1 MLLCVRP
8 SYFRYCVCHAIVLY
22 FPFVLLASVIA
33 TSLTQLPPTYWYTFP
48 SSGKETIR
56 VMGDEK
62 DIARKIISNALE
74 ISQSELLMM
83 ETRHSVVMRKAYSE
97 INSSNPEDPKNNQIM
112 IKMRETYDKFKRN
125 EERETKRVEEST
137 KEMDRERRGILN
149 KVLNQTSGRVNKKN
163 DLQMTIRKYKENEK
177 GQILDVITISSDDDQ
192 SSNSMSSSSKSKLS
206 VRRSTLNGKPKRK
219 RRKVERENN
228 RTGKDSS
235 NGKIAESDKSKQP
248 VPREFIDWLEGIPDL
263 PPDTVKTI
271 LDPLLSL
278 EVSSQNGSTITQ
290 QRVTPFISHD
300 PIVQLLTPP
309 LSNTGMNQFDDQTF
323 NQSSQPLQYS
333 RRSLMEG
340 LNNFPQSTTQSS
352 PVHYPNQFH
361 PRSSLPNHLMF
372 NSSQS
377 IVEVGHD
384 PSTSGATSTPSYS
397 SHSNGSNDSQSIP
410 IRSSSFHSTDET
422 PSNTSIFSCL
432 KDLIHGVNSSIESD
446 SWMEIIKPFR
456 SVNPPPPHSLPNHS
470 TPLANS
476 QPAPSHIL
484 RLDNAVM
491 ANVNQYLPSSEY
503 FNSPILE

>member
-1 MLLCVRP
+1 MV
-8 SYFRYCVCHAIVLY
+8 
-22 FPFVLLASVIA
+22 
-33 TSLTQLPPTYWYTFP
+33 
-48 SSGKETIR
+48 
-56 VMGDEK
+56 
-62 DIARKIISNALE
+62 KIWN
-74 ISQSELLMM
+74 
-83 ETRHSVVMRKAYSE
+83 
-97 INSSNPEDPKNNQIM
+97 
-112 IKMRETYDKFKRN
+112 
-125 EERETKRVEEST
+125 
-137 KEMDRERRGILN
+137 G
-149 KVLNQTSGRVNKKN
+149 
-163 DLQMTIRKYKENEK
+163 
-177 GQILDVITISSDDDQ
+177 TISFQRYS
-192 SSNSMSSSSKSKLS
+192 
-206 VRRSTLNGKPKRK
+206 
-219 RRKVERENN
+219 
-228 RTGKDSS
+228 
-235 NGKIAESDKSKQP
+235 
-248 VPREFIDWLEGIPDL
+248 
-263 PPDTVKTI
+263 I
-271 LDPLLSL
+271 L
-278 EVSSQNGSTITQ
+278 
-290 QRVTPFISHD
+290 D

-503 FNSPILE
+503 FNSPILEWLMCSIHFWTNTVYEMYHDKHESIIFIIWGSVVDWWWILRQVSSFYRPEQVIHYGSKTGYCTWSHISLSFFSSSSMAPLSIFCFLKEFVSQGR